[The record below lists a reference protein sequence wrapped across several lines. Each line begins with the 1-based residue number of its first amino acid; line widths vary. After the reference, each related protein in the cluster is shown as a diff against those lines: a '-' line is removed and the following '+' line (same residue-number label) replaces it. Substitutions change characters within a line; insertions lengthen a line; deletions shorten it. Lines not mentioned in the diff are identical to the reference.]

1 MNTAFGHAAE
11 RPGSRPAL
19 LLLLSTTTFLLT
31 AATNAD
37 TRDTC
42 SEFFTVLSPG
52 APGSCAGISFFGFN
66 GSEVG
71 NFNIAKS
78 GNALAAIDLFEEIQ
92 DRPWFL
98 DPIEPV
104 YASVETQSPGNSAI
118 PGFRVEHRGRAS
130 MFPLDVAPPPGST
143 SSRFIAVSSR
153 NRTIFQAYHPDPGD
167 QDIEIDIRL
176 EQDFELVDPIASG
189 TGSDVGSSFRIET
202 TNLETGEVIYELLGA
217 SGFDSGSGPEPN
229 FGDTFRPGYRGHA
242 SSLLLGSG
250 RIRCEFDRTSSF
262 TVREGREIRIESLVT
277 GSIFSNG
284 FNQGNTS
291 PWIADSGDAFRITI
305 NSRNPGVTF
314 DLKTRP
320 DDPLAIPALE
330 IAPVSSN
337 RVRLIWQG
345 VNTQSYTVISAPNLT
360 LPYDQWEER
369 EAVPGITGM
378 ITREFPT
385 TGTKEFFAVRTS
397 WP

>member
-1 MNTAFGHAAE
+1 MNTASGHMTR

-19 LLLLSTTTFLLT
+19 LLLLSTTAFSLT

-42 SEFFTVLSPG
+42 SQFFATLSPG
-52 APGSCAGISFFGFN
+52 TPGSCAGISFFGFN

-71 NFNIAKS
+71 NFNIATS
-78 GNALAAIDLFEEIQ
+78 GSSLAAIDLFEETLE
-92 DRPWFL
+92 RPWFL

-104 YASVETQSPGNSAI
+104 YASVETQSPGNSEI
-118 PGFRVEHRGRAS
+118 PGFRVEHRSRAS
-130 MFPLDVAPPPGST
+130 MFPLDPAPPPGST
-143 SSRFIAVSSR
+143 TSRFIAVSSR
-153 NRTIFQAYHPDPGD
+153 NRTIFRAYHPDPGA

-189 TGSDVGSSFRIET
+189 EGSDAGSSFRIET
-202 TNLETGEVIYELLGA
+202 TDLETGEVIYELLGA
-217 SGFDSGSGPEPN
+217 SSFDSESGPAPDL
-229 FGDTFRPGYRGHA
+229 GDAFRPGYRGHTN
-242 SSLLLGSG
+242 SLLLGPG
-250 RIRCEFDRTSSF
+250 RISCEFDRTDSF
-262 TVREGREIRIESLVT
+262 TVREGLEIRVESLVG

-291 PWIADSGDAFRITI
+291 PWITDSGNAFRITI

-320 DDPLAIPALE
+320 NHPLEIPALG
-330 IAPVSSN
+330 ITPLSPDK
-337 RVRLIWQG
+337 VRLIWEG
-345 VNTQSYTVISAPNLT
+345 VNTQSYIVLSAPDLT

-369 EAVPGITGM
+369 DTVPGITGM